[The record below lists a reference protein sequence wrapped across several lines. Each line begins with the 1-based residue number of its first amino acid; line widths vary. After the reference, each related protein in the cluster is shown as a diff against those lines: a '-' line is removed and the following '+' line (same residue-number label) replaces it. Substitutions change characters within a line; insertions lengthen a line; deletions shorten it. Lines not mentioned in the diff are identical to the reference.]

1 MARELGG
8 VEEAARRGG
17 DDARE
22 ELLRVGGLLDISR
35 RELDIS
41 RRELDISRRELEE
54 ERSRQAQLEDLL
66 RVQTCR
72 PAPSTPC
79 RAADLPLAHRAHLA
93 LTTRPSPADTPSPNQ
108 AAGLEI
114 EGSSREVAARSREIE
129 ELRREAALDRAR
141 AAEAERMASHLRW
154 A

>member
-35 RELDIS
+35 REL
-41 RRELDISRRELEE
+41 EE
-54 ERSRQAQLEDLL
+54 ERSRQAQLEELL

-79 RAADLPLAHRAHLA
+79 RPADLPLAHRAHLA
-93 LTTRPSPADTPSPNQ
+93 LTTRPSPADLPSPNQ

-114 EGSSREVAARSREIE
+114 EASSREVAARSREIE
-129 ELRREAALDRAR
+129 EVRREAALDRAR